1 MTSCASRHGRRSRS
15 VPRIPTRV
23 PVLALALAVVHGVG
37 LAAAPA
43 GAAEE
48 VTTTAPTSEERVLDR
63 EAIIGRLIPITGD
76 PLEIR
81 SLDLRVEFRIDSARL
96 TEGAAAQ
103 LRELGAALT
112 SEALGGAAIGVYGHT
127 DTSGP
132 AQYNQALSERRAQ
145 AVAEFLREHFAIE
158 GERFREVRGY
168 GEERL
173 REDLAPDAPSQRR
186 VEIVSFHEAATGG
199 SDSMADVPSSG
210 GSERSGEEVA
220 QQPVGGDDS
229 DDAVVRVGRGD
240 GTTTNGRDEDTT
252 EGGGTGGYVVI
263 Q

>member
-1 MTSCASRHGRRSRS
+1 MTNCPSRLGRRSRGAPS
-15 VPRIPTRV
+15 TPVRV
-23 PVLALALAVVHGVG
+23 PAMALALAILHGVG
-37 LAAAPA
+37 LAAPA

-48 VTTTAPTSEERVLDR
+48 VTTTPAASEEWVLDR

-81 SLDLRVEFRIDSARL
+81 SLDLRVEFRINSARL
-96 TEGAAAQ
+96 TEGAAVQ
-103 LRELGAALT
+103 LRELGAALI

-132 AQYNQALSERRAQ
+132 AEYNQALSERRAQ
-145 AVAEFLREHFAIE
+145 AVAEFLRGHFAIT

-173 REDLAPDAPSQRR
+173 REDLPPDAPSQRR
-186 VEIVSFHEAATGG
+186 VEIVTFHEAATGG
-199 SDSMADVPSSG
+199 SDATAQRPGSG
-210 GSERSGEEVA
+210 ASKHSGEVA
-220 QQPVGGDDS
+220 RQPVGGDDS
-229 DDAVVRVGRGD
+229 DDVVVRVRPDD
-240 GTTTNGRDEDTT
+240 GTAANEREEDTA
-252 EGGGTGGYVVI
+252 EDGGTGGYVVI